1 MMIQIQ
7 NLIPL
12 FINLIAPAAIII
24 SLMFL
29 PAIIELKKPRDAGP
43 RLITPSSSQRLSG
56 LRILT
61 DAEEKFISPLT
72 LKTSFFPIGISNIE
86 A

>member
-1 MMIQIQ
+1 MIQIQ
-7 NLIPL
+7 NLIIL
-12 FINLIAPAAIII
+12 ITHLIAPAAITIT
-24 SLMFL
+24 LMFL

-43 RLITPSSSQRLSG
+43 RLITPSSQTRLSG
-56 LRILT
+56 LKILT
-61 DAEEKFISPLT
+61 DAEEEKFISPLT